1 MPWRS
6 RGWVRAKG
14 QVAGRIC
21 LVEARHALVYW
32 NPGSG
37 IAASLRGGAG
47 RGHWADIRVFPHFIA
62 GIGILLTRNWQL
74 WLGLG
79 VSTAL
84 LLVLVYRVDLAEM
97 ADALAGANYVYVI
110 PAIALYF
117 VAVYF
122 RALRWRFL
130 LSPIRQIPVGRLYPV
145 VVIGYMANNLLP
157 ARLGELVRSYYLAR
171 REQVS
176 GSSALATVAV
186 ERVYDGLTLLAFA
199 ALAGPLLLLMGEF
212 DGTSDTSRATWI
224 VLAGLIVALFVG
236 ALVFLTLLATTPR
249 FIEFFYR
256 TLSIV
261 PARFRP
267 KIRALVGTFV
277 DGLSVLS
284 SPRKHLE
291 LLFLSVPVWLLEGSM
306 YFLIAYSFGID
317 EHLGSVGA
325 LVLAI
330 TLLTA
335 TSNLVTALPTA
346 IGGIGPFELVAQ
358 QTLMAMGV
366 GASVAGVYA
375 AFVHLVALW
384 LPVNLVGLAILWKQN
399 LSLKGLAGKG
409 LTGAPQ
415 GGYAAQGSAAGHAAG
430 AGQFSTQPAKED
442 LP

>member
-1 MPWRS
+1 MVS
-6 RGWVRAKG
+6 R
-14 QVAGRIC
+14 
-21 LVEARHALVYW
+21 H
-32 NPGSG
+32 
-37 IAASLRGGAG
+37 
-47 RGHWADIRVFPHFIA
+47 
-62 GIGILLTRNWQL
+62 WQL
-74 WLGLG
+74 WLGLS
-79 VSTAL
+79 VSAGF
-84 LLVLVYRVDLAEM
+84 LLVLIYQVDLEEM
-97 ADALAGANYVYVI
+97 ADALADANYLYVI

-130 LSPIRQIPVGRLYPV
+130 LSPLGRFPAGRLYPV

-171 REQVS
+171 REKVS
-176 GSSALATVAV
+176 ASSALATVAV

-199 ALAGPLLLLMGEF
+199 AVAGPVLLLLGEL
-212 DGTSDTSRATWI
+212 DGTSDISRTAWI
-224 VLAGLIVALFVG
+224 VLAGLIVALFAG
-236 ALVFLTLLATTPR
+236 ALVFLTLLTTAPG

-256 TLSIV
+256 ALGIV

-267 KIRALVGTFV
+267 KVRVLVGTFV

-291 LLFLSVPVWLLEGSM
+291 LFFLSLPVWLLEGSM
-306 YFLIAYSFGID
+306 YFLIGYSFGID
-317 EHLGSVGA
+317 EYLGSVGA

-330 TLLTA
+330 ALLTA

-366 GASVAGVYA
+366 GASVAGAYA
-375 AFVHLVALW
+375 AFVHLATLW

-399 LSLKGLAGKG
+399 ISLKGLAG
-409 LTGAPQ
+409 AHQEP
-415 GGYAAQGSAAGHAAG
+415 AAGYAAG
-430 AGQFSTQPAKED
+430 AGPISVSPAKED